1 MTKTT
6 FATQQDHAEA
16 MNTWYVVDASK
27 HVLGRMAVTIAETLM
42 GKHKPIYTPN
52 INVGD
57 GVIVINASQAKVTGD
72 KRDGKVYRLYSGFP
86 GGLKE
91 RTLAVF
97 LERNPERLIKLVV
110 RRMLPKTRM
119 GRNMLKRLK
128 VHAGSDHP
136 HMAQQPK
143 ELQVRG

>member
-6 FATQQDHAEA
+6 LATKQDHAEA

-42 GKHKPIYTPN
+42 GKHKPIYTPT

-57 GVIVINASQAKVTGD
+57 GVIVINASQAKVSGD
-72 KRDGKVYRLYSGFP
+72 KLDERVYRHYSGFP

-91 RTLAVF
+91 RTMAEF
-97 LERNPERLIKLVV
+97 MERNPERLLKLVV

-119 GRNMLKRLK
+119 GKQMLKRLK
-128 VHAGSDHP
+128 VHAGPDHP

>member
-6 FATQQDHAEA
+6 LATEQDHHQA
-16 MNTWYVVDASK
+16 MGVWWVVDASQ

-42 GKHKPIYTPN
+42 GKHKPLYTPH

-57 GVIVINASQAKVTGD
+57 GVIVVNAAQAQVTGD
-72 KRDGKVYRLYSGFP
+72 KGEKRVYRRWSGYP

-91 RTLAVF
+91 RTL
-97 LERNPERLIKLVV
+97 EERLEQNAEDLVKRTV

-119 GRNMLKRLK
+119 GRQMLARLK
-128 VHAGSDHP
+128 VYAGAEHP
-136 HMAQQPK
+136 HAAQKPQP
-143 ELQVRG
+143 LQVRG